1 VDDEKRVGIL
11 KNSIGLVC
19 VDSYGVTIAGK
30 GWCKG

>member
-11 KNSIGLVC
+11 KNSIGLVY
-19 VDSYGVTIAGK
+19 VDNYGVTIAGK